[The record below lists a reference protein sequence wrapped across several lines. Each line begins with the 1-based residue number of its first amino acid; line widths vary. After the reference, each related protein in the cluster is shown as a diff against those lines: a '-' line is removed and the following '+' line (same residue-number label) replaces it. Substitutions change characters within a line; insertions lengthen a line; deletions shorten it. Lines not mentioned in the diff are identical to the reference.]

1 MPAKRVK
8 RWCGR
13 ERNGRRKPESVPPG
27 STISPLAIWG
37 GGKGGGKKQNEW
49 KRGSAVISTKA
60 AGQGKA
66 SCLAPLAG
74 WVLLSM
80 SGVCRIRRRCALFLN
95 GGKPL
100 DLVVDRSFYWAV
112 VLFLCFLFL
121 CAVMPIAAAC
131 PAIHTERG
139 SERTFA
145 GSFVRDHLH
154 VFKVQDRTTV

>member
-74 WVLLSM
+74 WALLWM
-80 SGVCRIRRRCALFLN
+80 PGVCRIRRRCALFLN
-95 GGKPL
+95 GEKPL
-100 DLVVDRSFYWAV
+100 DLVVDRSINWAV
-112 VLFLCFLFL
+112 VLFSLFSVSLLSCRCLSGYPRRAWSGPDVCRQLLPRTVGHLCSRHDSRL
-121 CAVMPIAAAC
+121 
-131 PAIHTERG
+131 
-139 SERTFA
+139 
-145 GSFVRDHLH
+145 
-154 VFKVQDRTTV
+154 